1 MRAIDVTG
9 PVAAVAF
16 SPDGAT
22 LACGSKKGVQLCD
35 PTAGVVRLTVL
46 SVARLPPGPPLLF
59 AADGRW
65 VAFNALRFDL
75 AGAAHMQPGGTLGL
89 GALPYLQAPGYGRSG
104 RLAYDRDLSLCVRLD
119 GDWLRVYTLPDGQEV
134 RRIANAP
141 PTRIPDRW
149 APLCESLSL
158 TPDGRTAAA
167 AFLSRSVFLFDV
179 AAGRVAAR
187 FDHTD
192 EVWCVG
198 LSPDG
203 RVLATATSGRVVR
216 LWDVPGR
223 REIARFKAFRKKVR
237 ALVFSPDGRLLLGGS
252 DDGTVRLWDVAGGQ
266 EVARYDWGVGAVTAL
281 AFAPDGRRAAAG
293 GVASAVVW
301 DVDL

>member
-1 MRAIDVTG
+1 MRVIDVTG
-9 PVAAVAF
+9 PGAAVAF
-16 SPDGAT
+16 SPNGAT
-22 LACGSKKGVQLCD
+22 LACGSAKGVQLCD
-35 PTAGVVRLTVL
+35 PTAGTVRLTVL
-46 SVARLPPGPPLLF
+46 SRARLPPGPPLLF
-59 AADGRW
+59 APDGRW
-65 VAFNALRFDL
+65 VAFNDVRFDL
-75 AGAAHMQPGGTLGL
+75 VGAAHMQPGGTLGL
-89 GALPYLQAPGYGRSG
+89 VDLPYLQAPGYPG

-119 GDWLRVYTLPDGQEV
+119 GDWLRVYALADGKEV
-134 RRIANAP
+134 VRLDNPSRL
-141 PTRIPDRW
+141 RDRW
-149 APLCESLSL
+149 PPLCESMAL

-179 AAGRVAAR
+179 AAGRVAGR

-216 LWDVPGR
+216 LWDVPAR
-223 REIARFKAFRKKVR
+223 RETARFKAFRKKVR

-252 DDGTVRLWDVAGGQ
+252 DDGTVRLWDAARGQ

-293 GVASAVVW
+293 GVASVVVW
-301 DVDL
+301 DVDV